1 MAAVAYIVELV
12 AAVASALVVGAVVA
26 LTALLLWASPA
37 GAAVLDAGVNCPP
50 RLDLGRCQ
58 ARD

>member
-26 LTALLLWASPA
+26 LTAIVLLA
-37 GAAVLDAGVNCPP
+37 GPLE
-50 RLDLGRCQ
+50 RIE
-58 ARD
+58 